1 MRGWLCPRIPV
12 RSLTLSSP
20 DASST
25 SSRNRVGSAIAL
37 SAATDVFRANCT
49 WVSLPSERE

>member
-25 SSRNRVGSAIAL
+25 NTRNRVGSAIAF
-37 SAATDVFRANCT
+37 SATTDVFKANCT
-49 WVSLPSERE
+49 RIS